1 MSDSADQL
9 HKKYT
14 VIFDE
19 MSEQEFNK
27 NDIRVGHK
35 PEYRENEWSGNSLDT
50 FLEIM
55 EKDQWSSLDTFLE
68 NMEKEAEQEEL
79 RKYNESVESVL
90 EAQKTDPDYFE
101 KLVRAQFTGLIV
113 PPVDK

>member
-19 MSEQEFNK
+19 MSEQAFRFDK

-35 PEYRENEWSGNSLDT
+35 PEYRENEWSGLTFEN

-55 EKDQWSSLDTFLE
+55 EKDRAKPKDP
-68 NMEKEAEQEEL
+68 EAEQEEL
-79 RKYNESVESVL
+79 RKYNESVDSVL